1 MSLDPNIVKLLLEQI
16 AESKKEL
23 AEAYRRKLDLV
34 QLHDQLRDTVY
45 TNWDETKFDKTN
57 RDTWPA
63 ELRDSDVVLDL
74 LDNLNE
80 GVGYCHM
87 LVIKHR
93 YPDLHPVPTPAQQTQ
108 APIPQLSNQGQG
120 QYPFVI
126 QQGQPPIQQNVSK
139 GFWSGW
145 HDRSIEKMR
154 MEGQIKAYE
163 LSLLGRK
170 ETEVTSPNPG
180 TLDPLDVSGNR
191 LIGALNAVKQFYT
204 DCILCWPD
212 RKNVYFA
219 THTHEKF
226 RARIHRL
233 LGVIESFFYAAMNL
247 EIEEIRREISNQM
260 HLYTSILQ
268 AQAGTPVTIQE
279 FNRPFTQEGLTSD
292 NFESSGSGPKMR
304 LGAPPASKQL
314 PPPVEGQEEG
324 EGALLDLT
332 PNPEDFSPEELASDD
347 PMKLENPDKPDNPD
361 EATEAE
367 LAEGEEELGKI
378 LREDDGDEEP
388 NEAPSDP

>member
-1 MSLDPNIVKLLLEQI
+1 VSLDPNIVKLLLEQI

-23 AEAYRRKLDLV
+23 NEAYKRKQDLI

-45 TNWDETKFDKTN
+45 ANWDEEKFDKAN
-57 RDTWPA
+57 RDTWPP

-93 YPDLHPVPTPAQQTQ
+93 YPDLHPVPAPPQQSQTQ
-108 APIPQLSNQGQG
+108 VPMPSSNQGQLG
-120 QYPFVI
+120 YPIVL
-126 QQGQPPIQQNVSK
+126 QQGQPPIQQNVSR

-145 HDRSIEKMR
+145 HDRSVERMR
-154 MEGQIKAYE
+154 MESQLKAYE
-163 LSLLGRK
+163 LSLLGRR

-191 LIGALNAVKQFYT
+191 LIGALNAVKLFIT
-204 DCILCWPD
+204 DCYLCWPD

-226 RARIHRL
+226 RSRIHRL

-247 EIEEIRREISNQM
+247 EMEEIRREISNQM

-279 FNRPFTQEGLTSD
+279 FNRPFTQDGLSSD
-292 NFESSGSGPKMR
+292 NFESFGKEKMK
-304 LGAPPASKQL
+304 LGAPPAQMRL
-314 PPPVEGQEEG
+314 PALAPKEEG
-324 EGALLDLT
+324 EGEVLDLT
-332 PNPEDFSPEELASDD
+332 PNPEDFSPEEQASDD
-347 PMKLENPDKPDNPD
+347 PMKLEKPEAPESDTPDA
-361 EATEAE
+361 ETEAE
-367 LAEGEEELGKI
+367 LAEGEEELGQ
-378 LREDDGDEEP
+378 LLGDDDD
-388 NEAPSDP
+388 EAPTDP

>member
-1 MSLDPNIVKLLLEQI
+1 VSLDPNIVKLLLEQI

-23 AEAYRRKLDLV
+23 NEAYKRKQDLI

-45 TNWDETKFDKTN
+45 ANWDEEKFDKTN
-57 RDTWPA
+57 RDTWPP

-93 YPDLHPVPTPAQQTQ
+93 YPDLHPVPAPSQQSQTPM
-108 APIPQLSNQGQG
+108 PMLSSNQGQPG
-120 QYPFVI
+120 YPSIVL

-145 HDRSIEKMR
+145 HDRSIERMR
-154 MEGQIKAYE
+154 MESQLKAYE

-191 LIGALNAVKQFYT
+191 LIGALNAVKQFIT
-204 DCILCWPD
+204 DCYLCWPD

-226 RARIHRL
+226 RSRIHRL

-260 HLYTSILQ
+260 HLYTAILQ

-279 FNRPFTQEGLTSD
+279 FNRPFTQDGLSSD
-292 NFESSGSGPKMR
+292 NFESYGKEKMK
-304 LGAPPASKQL
+304 LGAPPVQKQL
-314 PPPVEGQEEG
+314 QSQVSMTEG
-324 EGALLDLT
+324 EGEVLDLT
-332 PNPEDFSPEELASDD
+332 PNSEDFSPEEQASDD
-347 PMKLENPDKPDNPD
+347 PMKLEKPEALESDAPDA
-361 EATEAE
+361 ETEAE
-367 LAEGEEELGKI
+367 LAEGEEELGQI
-378 LREDDGDEEP
+378 LGDDDDD
-388 NEAPSDP
+388 EAPTDP